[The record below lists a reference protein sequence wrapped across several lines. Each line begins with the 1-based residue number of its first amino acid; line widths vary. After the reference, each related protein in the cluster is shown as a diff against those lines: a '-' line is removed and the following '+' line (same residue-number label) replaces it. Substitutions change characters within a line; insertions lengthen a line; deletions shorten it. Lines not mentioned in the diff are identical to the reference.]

1 MCLVNV
7 ESVDRI
13 IYSIFRR
20 LNLEMETPY
29 PLPIDRSNLTSRLQ
43 PMPTNISTEA
53 AWNYHEATK
62 HSYTSVRTNPHF
74 LDFGSQPLPFKIYTS
89 LEPSRLPTE
98 VRQTGVAALSAIA
111 ARLLD
116 PVQANAAPDLE
127 AVAQLLYLSA
137 GITRQR
143 KYSGGEIYFRAAAC
157 TGALYEVELYLVC
170 GDLVNLPAGVYH
182 FAPAEFGLRQL
193 RAGDYRSVLVE
204 ATGGEPAI
212 AHAPLTIVCT
222 CTYWRNAW
230 KYQARTYR
238 HFGWDNGTLLANLLA
253 VATASGLPAKVVC
266 GFVDATVNRLLD
278 VDSQREVA
286 FSLVAL
292 GHDSRLSARPAA
304 PSETAARLLTDISP
318 LGFETVPLSRNEI
331 DYPLMREMHTASS
344 LDSAEEV
351 TAWRGD
357 TAAGRAEIGSTDPTD
372 FPPPAGPVVQLTPS
386 SDPEMARDP
395 IEQVILRRGSSRQF
409 ARTPIRLT
417 QLSTMLDRATRGIP
431 ADFLNPFGSQLNHL
445 YLIVHAVEG
454 LEPGAYAFHRDHG
467 MLECLKQGSFRDQAG
482 YLGLEQQLPADAAV
496 DIFFLAGLRPI
507 FARFGNRG
515 YRAVQLEAGILG
527 GKLYLAAYAERLGAT
542 GLTFYDDDVTRF
554 FSPHAE
560 GKSAIFL
567 MAVGES
573 VKLRQ

>member
-1 MCLVNV
+1 MPN
-7 ESVDRI
+7 
-13 IYSIFRR
+13 
-20 LNLEMETPY
+20 NANTET
-29 PLPIDRSNLTSRLQ
+29 
-43 PMPTNISTEA
+43 

-74 LDFGSQPLPFKIYTS
+74 LDFGNQPLPFKIYPA
-89 LEPSRLPTE
+89 LEPSRMPAE

-111 ARLLD
+111 AGI
-116 PVQANAAPDLE
+116 PAQTNTAPDLE

-170 GDLVNLPAGVYH
+170 GDVCGEVANLEAGVYH
-182 FAPAEFGLRQL
+182 FAPAEFGLRRL
-193 RAGDYRSVLVE
+193 RAGDYRRVLVE

-253 VATASGLPAKVVC
+253 VATALGLPAKVVC
-266 GFVDATVNRLLD
+266 GFVDATLNRLLD

-292 GHDSRLSARPAA
+292 GHDSGLSARPAP
-304 PSETAARLLTDISP
+304 PSRTTPQALAEISP
-318 LGFETVPLSRNEI
+318 LGLETVPLSRDEI
-331 DYPLMREMHTASS
+331 DYPLMREMHAASS
-344 LDSAEEV
+344 LESAIEV
-351 TAWRGD
+351 TAWRGR
-357 TAAGRAEIGSTDPTD
+357 TPLNPTPMTNL
-372 FPPPAGPVVQLTPS
+372 PPPAGPVVQLTPL
-386 SDPEMARDP
+386 SDAEMPRDP

-409 ARTPIRLT
+409 ARTPITLT
-417 QLSTMLDRATRGIP
+417 QLSTLDRATRGIP

-454 LEPGAYAFHRDHG
+454 LESGAYVFHRDRRV
-467 MLECLKQGSFRDQAG
+467 LECLKRGNFRDQAG
-482 YLGLEQQLPADAAV
+482 YLGLEQRLPADAAV
-496 DIFFLAGLRPI
+496 DIFFLADLRSV
-507 FARFGNRG
+507 FDRFGNRG
-515 YRAVQLEAGILG
+515 YRTVQLEAGILG
-527 GKLYLAAYAERLGAT
+527 GKLYLAAYAQRLGAT

-567 MAVGES
+567 VAVGNS
-573 VKLRQ
+573 AKLRQ

>member
-1 MCLVNV
+1 
-7 ESVDRI
+7 
-13 IYSIFRR
+13 
-20 LNLEMETPY
+20 
-29 PLPIDRSNLTSRLQ
+29 
-43 PMPTNISTEA
+43 MPKNANAEA
-53 AWNYHEATK
+53 AWTYHEATK

-74 LDFGSQPLPFKIYTS
+74 LDFANQPLPFKIYPA
-89 LEPSRLPTE
+89 LEPARMPTDI
-98 VRQTGVAALSAIA
+98 RQTGVAALSAIA
-111 ARLLD
+111 GSLPAQTNT
-116 PVQANAAPDLE
+116 VPDLE
-127 AVAQLLYLSA
+127 AIAQLLYLSA

-143 KYSGGEIYFRAAAC
+143 KYSGGESYFRAAAC
-157 TGALYEVELYLVC
+157 TGALYEVELYLIC
-170 GDLVNLPAGVYH
+170 GDLAKLPAGVYH
-182 FAPAEFGLRQL
+182 FAPAEFGLRRL

-253 VATASGLPAKVVC
+253 VATALGLPAKVVC

-292 GHDSRLSARPAA
+292 GHDSGLSMK
-304 PSETAARLLTDISP
+304 TATQVLADVSP
-318 LGFETVPLSRNEI
+318 LGLETVPLSRDEI
-331 DYPLMREMHTASS
+331 DYPLMREMHAASS

-351 TAWRGD
+351 AAWRRPIPL
-357 TAAGRAEIGSTDPTD
+357 GRPEMSDS
-372 FPPPAGPVVQLTPS
+372 PPPAGPVVQLIS
-386 SDPEMARDP
+386 LSDAEMPRDP

-409 ARTPIRLT
+409 VRTPISLT
-417 QLSTMLDRATRGIP
+417 QLSTILDRATRGIP

-454 LEPGAYAFHRDHG
+454 LESGAYVFHRDRKV
-467 MLECLKQGSFRDQAG
+467 LECLKQGNFRDQAG

-496 DIFFLAGLRPI
+496 DIFFLADLRPI
-507 FARFGNRG
+507 FDRFGNRG

-527 GKLYLAAYAERLGAT
+527 GKLYLAGYAQRLGAT
-542 GLTFYDDDVTRF
+542 GLTFYDDEVTRF

-567 MAVGES
+567 IAVGKS
-573 VKLRQ
+573 AKLRQ